1 MSAHPTPYPSTPAVR
16 PALSHGT
23 AAARGYAGTYAG
35 VAGRGPAPRPAAP
48 AADAPAGA
56 SAAAGPVPT
65 LVGGTVSPAT
75 LDALLDA
82 LRSER
87 KLLDDLASTMR
98 RQRAAVGGED
108 LDGVDDSV
116 FATHRILATLGQA
129 RLRRRAVNR
138 LVVGVEELPVRMLEQ
153 VLGGQMTDEMRDAR
167 DGLQESAGVLSRE
180 VEINRRVLREA
191 LAAGDAHAR
200 VLNGTGASIDSPM
213 AAAAAR
219 ALLDRT
225 A

>member
-1 MSAHPTPYPSTPAVR
+1 
-16 PALSHGT
+16 
-23 AAARGYAGTYAG
+23 
-35 VAGRGPAPRPAAP
+35 
-48 AADAPAGA
+48 
-56 SAAAGPVPT
+56 
-65 LVGGTVSPAT
+65 
-75 LDALLDA
+75 
-82 LRSER
+82 
-87 KLLDDLASTMR
+87 
-98 RQRAAVGGED
+98 

-153 VLGGQMTDEMRDAR
+153 VLGEQMTDELREAR
-167 DGLQESAGVLSRE
+167 DGLTASAHVLSGE
-180 VEINRRVLREA
+180 VDVNRRVLREA

-200 VLNGTGASIDSPM
+200 VLSGAGASIDSPM

>member
-1 MSAHPTPYPSTPAVR
+1 MSITSILSVARTGLTAQQAAIETISHNIANAETEGYSRQRVTLSANFPQSFPYGSVGTGVGVTNVERVR
-16 PALSHGT
+16 
-23 AAARGYAGTYAG
+23 
-35 VAGRGPAPRPAAP
+35 
-48 AADAPAGA
+48 
-56 SAAAGPVPT
+56 
-65 LVGGTVSPAT
+65 
-75 LDALLDA
+75 DALLDS
-82 LRSER
+82 LRSESR
-87 KLLDDLASTMR
+87 LIDELAATMR
-98 RQRAAVGGED
+98 RPRAAVATDD
-108 LDGVDDSV
+108 LQGVDDSV

-153 VLGGQMTDEMRDAR
+153 VLGGQMTDAMRDAR

>member
-1 MSAHPTPYPSTPAVR
+1 MYVDPTSAS
-16 PALSHGT
+16 GT
-23 AAARGYAGTYAG
+23 SNNGAR
-35 VAGRGPAPRPAAP
+35 RSQAP
-48 AADAPAGA
+48 ARATAVATPGSPVVGPTGAPGA
-56 SAAAGPVPT
+56 
-65 LVGGTVSPAT
+65 PAT
-75 LDALLDA
+75 LGALLDA

-98 RQRAAVGGED
+98 RQRDAVGRDD
-108 LDGVDDSV
+108 LEAVDDSV

-138 LVVGVEELPVRMLEQ
+138 LVAGVEELPVRSLEA
-153 VLGGQMTDEMRDAR
+153 VLGDQMTDELRDAR
-167 DGLQESAGVLSRE
+167 NDLQASAGALGRE
-180 VEINRRVLREA
+180 VDVNRRVLREA

-200 VLNGTGASIDSPM
+200 VLAGSGASVDGPS

>member
-1 MSAHPTPYPSTPAVR
+1 
-16 PALSHGT
+16 
-23 AAARGYAGTYAG
+23 
-35 VAGRGPAPRPAAP
+35 
-48 AADAPAGA
+48 
-56 SAAAGPVPT
+56 
-65 LVGGTVSPAT
+65 
-75 LDALLDA
+75 
-82 LRSER
+82 
-87 KLLDDLASTMR
+87 MR
-98 RQRAAVGGED
+98 RQRTAVGGED
-108 LDGVDDSV
+108 LDAVDDSV

-153 VLGGQMTDEMRDAR
+153 VLGEQMTDELRDAR
-167 DGLQESAGVLSRE
+167 DGLTESAHVLSHE
-180 VEINRRVLREA
+180 VDVNRRVLREA

-200 VLNGTGASIDSPM
+200 VLSGAGASIDSPM

>member
-1 MSAHPTPYPSTPAVR
+1 MAPHPTPTPPS
-16 PALSHGT
+16 
-23 AAARGYAGTYAG
+23 AAIPLAGYAAG
-35 VAGRGPAPRPAAP
+35 YAPRPAGTYGYGP
-48 AADAPAGA
+48 AAARR
-56 SAAAGPVPT
+56 AAAPERAAPPPVSEP
-65 LVGGTVSPAT
+65 VSPAA
-75 LDALLDA
+75 LHALLDA

-87 KLLDDLASTMR
+87 KLLGDLAATMR
-98 RQRAAVGGED
+98 RQRTAVGRDD
-108 LDGVDDSV
+108 LEGVDDAV

-138 LVVGVEELPVRMLEQ
+138 IVVGVEDLPVRALDD
-153 VLGGQMTDEMRDAR
+153 VLGGQMTDELREAR
-167 DGLQESAGVLSRE
+167 DGLQAAASELARE
-180 VEINRRVLREA
+180 VDANRRVLREA

-200 VLNGTGASIDSPM
+200 VLSGAGASIDSPM